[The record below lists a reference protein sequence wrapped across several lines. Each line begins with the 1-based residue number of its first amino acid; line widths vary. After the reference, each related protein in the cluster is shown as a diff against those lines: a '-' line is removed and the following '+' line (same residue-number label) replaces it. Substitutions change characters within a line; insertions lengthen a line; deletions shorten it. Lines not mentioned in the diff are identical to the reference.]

1 MTTPEA
7 RGGRSF
13 AADPVVETPG
23 ELSPIWAAQL
33 VSCVVDENVGLPD
46 AAVLTFRDPDH
57 EFLQSTGITIG
68 TPLKVSVVTV
78 SGQARERLFNGEVTG
93 MEVDRDSTGSFTVVR
108 AYSKAH
114 RLQRGRKV
122 VAYRNMTASAIV
134 RKVAAGAGLTCGT
147 VEAAPVTYKQL
158 SQANVSDWDFLQ
170 FLAGE
175 SGAQVRVDDKGVL
188 QFTKPEKASGAPAP
202 STPATRNPMVL
213 EYGRN
218 LLALRASLSAADG
231 ASQVEVRG
239 WDVITKK
246 PLVARKPSVNSDT
259 VVPGLSP
266 ALAARF
272 GKSSKLT
279 VTDTPYRTQAETTA
293 VADAVADQVS
303 AGFGELEVLA
313 EGNPRLRA
321 GKPVALGNVGQA
333 FSGKYTAT
341 AVQHV
346 LEPHGGYRTTVWVS
360 ASPDR
365 SLTGLVTGANAPGR
379 GPRMPGLA
387 IGVVTDV
394 REQGGAQNGGVRLKF
409 PWLDDTYVT
418 DWVRTVQWGGKGGG
432 GVVSPE
438 VNDEVLVGFEQGLL
452 DSPYV
457 IGGLYNGVDKP
468 SPHDIPLIDKTTGKV
483 NRRSI
488 VSRSGHRVELLD
500 ARAPGRSGVRLRSAD
515 ERLEVFLDNRR
526 DRIELTVYAAKGG
539 TKPLSSVVLD
549 KNGITLDARQ
559 GDVSVSGR
567 NVDINGRV
575 GVKIGGRTVDIDGSQ
590 YVNIK
595 GRTGVTV
602 DGGLLGVLKA
612 KLIRIN

>member
-1 MTTPEA
+1 MSTPEA
-7 RGGRSF
+7 PGGRSF
-13 AADPVVETPG
+13 AADPVIETPA
-23 ELSPIWAAQL
+23 ELPRIWAAQL
-33 VSCVVDENVGLPD
+33 VNCVVDENVGLPD
-46 AAVLTFRDPDH
+46 SAVLTFRDPDH
-57 EFLQSTGITIG
+57 EFLQKTGITIG

-78 SGQARERLFNGEVTG
+78 SGQARERLFSGEVTAL
-93 MEVDRDSTGSFTVVR
+93 ELDRDRTGSFTVVR

-122 VAYRNMTASAIV
+122 VAYRNMTAAAIV
-134 RKVAAGAGLTCGT
+134 RKVAAGAGLACGT
-147 VEAAPVTYKQL
+147 VEAEPVTYQQL

-175 SGAQVRVDDKGVL
+175 SGAQVRVDDKGML
-188 QFTKPEKASGAPAP
+188 QFTKPRKASGAPAP
-202 STPATRNPMVL
+202 WTPATRSPMVL

-231 ASQVEVRG
+231 AQQVEVRG
-239 WDVITKK
+239 WDVANKQ
-246 PLVARKPSVNSDT
+246 PLVARKASVDSDT

-266 ALAARF
+266 AFAARF
-272 GKSSKLT
+272 GTSSKLT
-279 VTDTPYRTQAETTA
+279 VTDTPYRTHAETKA
-293 VADAVADQVS
+293 VADATAAEVS
-303 AGFGELEVLA
+303 AGFAELEALV
-313 EGNPRLRA
+313 EGNPKLRA

-394 REQGGAQNGGVRLKF
+394 REPGGAESGGVRLKF

-432 GVVSPE
+432 GVFSPE

-468 SPHDIPLIDKTTGKV
+468 SPHDVPLVDRTTGKV
-483 NRRSI
+483 NRRSL

-500 ARAPGRSGVRLRSAD
+500 ARAPGRSGVRLTSAD

-526 DRIELTVYAAKGG
+526 DRIELTVYAGKGRQR
-539 TKPLSSVVLD
+539 PLSSVLLD
-549 KNGITLDARQ
+549 KKGITLDAGR

-567 NVDINGRV
+567 NVDIQGRV
-575 GVKIGGRTVDIDGSQ
+575 GVKIGGRTVS
-590 YVNIK
+590 VN
-595 GRTGVTV
+595 GASNVTV

>member
-1 MTTPEA
+1 VTTPEA

-13 AADPVVETPG
+13 AVDPVVEAPG
-23 ELSPIWAAQL
+23 ELPQIWAAQL

-57 EFLQSTGITIG
+57 EFLQATGITIG

-78 SGQARERLFNGEVTG
+78 SGQARERLFNGEVTAL
-93 MEVDRDSTGSFTVVR
+93 ELDRDRTGSFTVVR

-122 VAYRNMTASAIV
+122 VAYRNMTAAEIV
-134 RKVAAGAGLTCGT
+134 RKVAAGAGLACGR
-147 VEAAPVTYKQL
+147 VDAAPVTYRQL

-175 SGAQVRVDDKGVL
+175 SGAQVRVDDKGLL
-188 QFTKPEKASGAPAP
+188 QFTRPQKASGAPAP
-202 STPATRNPMVL
+202 STPATRSPMVL

-239 WDVITKK
+239 WDVTTKR
-246 PLVARKPSVNSDT
+246 PLVARKASVTSGT

-266 ALAARF
+266 TAGASRF
-272 GKSSKLT
+272 GRSTKLT
-279 VTDTPYRTQAETTA
+279 VTDTPYRTQAETKA
-293 VADAVADQVS
+293 VADATAAHVS
-303 AGFGELEVLA
+303 AAFGELEAVA
-313 EGNPRLRA
+313 EGNPKLRA
-321 GKPVALGNVGQA
+321 GKPVALGNVGQD
-333 FSGKYTAT
+333 FSGRYTAT

-394 REQGGAQNGGVRLKF
+394 REPGGAQSGAVRLKF
-409 PWLDDTYVT
+409 PWLDDSYVT

-468 SPHDIPLIDKTTGKV
+468 SPHDVPLIDKTSGKV
-483 NRRSI
+483 NRRSV

-500 ARAPGRSGVRLRSAD
+500 ARAPGPSGLRLVTGD
-515 ERLEVFLDNRR
+515 ERLEVRLDDRR
-526 DRIELTVYAAKGG
+526 DRIELTVNAGRG
-539 TKPLSSVVLD
+539 RPLTSVVLD
-549 KNGITLDARQ
+549 GTGITLDARQ
-559 GDVSVSGR
+559 GNVTVKGRQVDIEGTTGVRIDGASVKVTGKADVS
-567 NVDINGRV
+567 
-575 GVKIGGRTVDIDGSQ
+575 
-590 YVNIK
+590 
-595 GRTGVTV
+595 V

>member
-13 AADPVVETPG
+13 AADPVIETPG
-23 ELSPIWAAQL
+23 ELPRIWAAQL
-33 VSCVVDENVGLPD
+33 VSCVVDENMGLPD

-57 EFLQSTGITIG
+57 EFLRATGITIG
-68 TPLKVSVVTV
+68 TPVRVSVVTV
-78 SGQARERLFNGEVTG
+78 SGQARERLFDGEVTG
-93 MEVDRDSTGSFTVVR
+93 LEVDRDRTGSFTVVR
-108 AYSKAH
+108 AYSRAH

-122 VAYRNMTASAIV
+122 VAYRNMTAEAIV
-134 RKVAAGAGLTCGT
+134 RKVAAGAGLACGR
-147 VEAAPVTYKQL
+147 VEAAPVTYGQL

-170 FLAGE
+170 YLAQE
-175 SGAQVRVDDKGVL
+175 SGAQVHVDDKGL
-188 QFTKPEKASGAPAP
+188 LHFAPPQKASGAPAP
-202 STPATRNPMVL
+202 STSATRNPMVL

-239 WDVITKK
+239 WDVTTKRA
-246 PLVARKPSVNSDT
+246 LVARAPSVESDT

-266 ALAARF
+266 ALSARF
-272 GKSSKLT
+272 GRSSKLT

-293 VADAVADQVS
+293 AADATAAHVS
-303 AGFGELEVLA
+303 ASFGELEAVV

-321 GKPVALGNVGQA
+321 GLPVALGNVGQA
-333 FSGKYTAT
+333 FSGRYTAT

-365 SLTGLVTGANAPGR
+365 SLTGLVTGANAPAR
-379 GPRMPGLA
+379 SPRMPGLA

-394 REQGGAQNGGVRLKF
+394 REPGGAQSGAVRLKF

-457 IGGLYNGVDKP
+457 IGGLYNGVDTP
-468 SPHDIPLIDKTTGKV
+468 SAHDVPLVDGTSGRV
-483 NRRSI
+483 NRRSL

-500 ARAPGRSGVRLRSAD
+500 ARAPGPSGVRLRSAD
-515 ERLEVFLDNRR
+515 ERLEVFLDDRR
-526 DRIELTVYAAKGG
+526 DRIELTVYAGRTRQAL
-539 TKPLSSVVLD
+539 TSVRLD
-549 KNGITLDARQ
+549 RKGITLDAGR

-567 NVDINGRV
+567 NVDIQGRV
-575 GVKIGGRTVDIDGSQ
+575 GVNVAGRKVRVSGSSE
-590 YVNIK
+590 VA
-595 GRTGVTV
+595 V

>member
-1 MTTPEA
+1 MSGGA
-7 RGGRSF
+7 RDGRSF
-13 AADPVVETPG
+13 AADPIVETPG
-23 ELSPIWAAQL
+23 ELPPVWAAQL

-57 EFLQSTGITIG
+57 EFLKKTGITIG
-68 TPLKVSVVTV
+68 TPLRVSVVTV
-78 SGQARERLFNGEVTG
+78 TGQARERLFNGEVTAL
-93 MEVDRDSTGSFTVVR
+93 EVDRDRTGSFTVVR
-108 AYSKAH
+108 AFSKAH

-122 VAYRNMTASAIV
+122 VAYRNMTAAAIV
-134 RKVAAGAGLTCGT
+134 RKVAAGAGLACGT
-147 VEAAPVTYKQL
+147 VQAAPVTYKQL

-170 FLAGE
+170 FLAAE
-175 SGAQVRVDDKGVL
+175 SGAQVRVDDKELL
-188 QFTKPEKASGAPAP
+188 QFTKPQKASGAPAP
-202 STPATRNPMVL
+202 STSAARNPMVL

-231 ASQVEVRG
+231 AQQVEVRG
-239 WDVITKK
+239 WDVTTKR
-246 PLVARKPSVNSDT
+246 PLVARQPSVDSDT

-279 VTDTPYRTQAETTA
+279 VTDTPYRTQAETKA

-303 AGFGELEVLA
+303 SGFGELEVLA
-313 EGNPRLRA
+313 EGNPMLRA
-321 GKPVALGNVGQA
+321 GRPIALGNVGQA

-365 SLTGLVTGANAPGR
+365 SLTGLVTGANAPSR

-394 REQGGAQNGGVRLKF
+394 REPAGSERGAVKLRF

-468 SPHDIPLIDKTTGKV
+468 SPHDVPLIDKTTGKV

-500 ARAPGRSGVRLRSAD
+500 ARAPGRSGVRMMSAD

-526 DRIELTVYAAKGG
+526 DRIEMTVYAGKGRQV
-539 TKPLSSVVLD
+539 LSSVVLD
-549 KNGITLDARQ
+549 KKGITLDAGR
-559 GDVSVSGR
+559 GDVNVSGA

-575 GVKIGGRTVDIDGSQ
+575 GVKIGGRTVDVTGA
-590 YVNIK
+590 
-595 GRTGVTV
+595 TGVTV

>member
-1 MTTPEA
+1 MSGSEP
-7 RGGRSF
+7 GGRSF
-13 AADPVVETPG
+13 AADPIVEAAG
-23 ELSPIWAAQL
+23 ELPQIWAAQL

-46 AAVLTFRDPDH
+46 TALLTYRDPDH
-57 EFLQSTGITIG
+57 EFLRATGITIG
-68 TPLKVSVVTV
+68 SPLRVSVMTV
-78 SGQARERLFNGEVTG
+78 KGQARERLFNGEVTAL
-93 MEVDRDSTGSFTVVR
+93 EIDRDRTGSFTVVR

-122 VAYRNMTASAIV
+122 VAYRNMTAAAIV
-134 RKVAAGAGLTCGT
+134 RKVAAGAGLAVGK

-170 FLAGE
+170 YLAGE
-175 SGAQVRVDDKGVL
+175 SGAQVRVDDKGLL
-188 QFTKPEKASGAPAP
+188 QFTKPVKASGAPAP
-202 STPATRNPMVL
+202 STSATRNPMVL

-231 ASQVEVRG
+231 ASKVQVRG
-239 WDVITKK
+239 WDVTTKR
-246 PLVARKPSVNSDT
+246 PLVAEQPSVVSDT

-266 ALAARF
+266 QFAARF
-272 GKSSKLT
+272 GKSAVA

-293 VADAVADQVS
+293 VAKAAADQVS
-303 AGFGELEVLA
+303 AGFGELEAVA
-313 EGNPRLRA
+313 EGNPMLRA

-333 FSGKYTAT
+333 FSGRYTAT

-379 GPRMPGLA
+379 GPRIPGLA

-394 REQGGAQNGGVRLKF
+394 REPNGSQRGAVRLKF

-457 IGGLYNGVDKP
+457 IGGLYNGVDQP
-468 SPHDIPLIDKTTGKV
+468 SPHDVPLIDKTTGKV
-483 NRRSI
+483 NRRSV

-500 ARAPGRSGVRLRSAD
+500 AAAPGPSGLRLVTGD
-515 ERLEVFLDNRR
+515 ERLEVRMDDRR
-526 DRIELTVYAAKGG
+526 DRIELTVYAGRNR
-539 TKPLSSVVLD
+539 PLTSVLLD
-549 KNGITLDARQ
+549 KNGITLDAGR
-559 GDVSVSGR
+559 GTVKVSGR
-567 NVDINGRV
+567 Q
-575 GVKIGGRTVDIDGSQ
+575 VDIDGTAGVSIGGRSVR
-590 YVNIK
+590 VN
-595 GRTGVTV
+595 GTSDVTV
-602 DGGLLGVLKA
+602 NGGLLAVLKA
-612 KLIRIN
+612 RLIRIN

>member
-1 MTTPEA
+1 MTGGA
-7 RGGRSF
+7 RDGRSF
-13 AADPVVETPG
+13 AADPIVETPG
-23 ELSPIWAAQL
+23 ELPPVWAAQL

-57 EFLQSTGITIG
+57 EFLTKTGITIG
-68 TPLKVSVVTV
+68 TPLRVSVVTV
-78 SGQARERLFNGEVTG
+78 TGQARERLFNGEVTAL
-93 MEVDRDSTGSFTVVR
+93 EVDRDRTGSFTVVR
-108 AYSKAH
+108 AFSKAH

-122 VAYRNMTASAIV
+122 VAYRNMTAAAIV
-134 RKVAAGAGLTCGT
+134 RKVAAGAGLACGT
-147 VEAAPVTYKQL
+147 VQAAPVTYKQL

-170 FLAGE
+170 FLAAE
-175 SGAQVRVDDKGVL
+175 SGAQVRVDDKGLL
-188 QFTKPEKASGAPAP
+188 QFTQPQKASGAPAP
-202 STPATRNPMVL
+202 STSAARNPMVL

-231 ASQVEVRG
+231 AQQVEVRG
-239 WDVITKK
+239 WDVTTKRS
-246 PLVARKPSVNSDT
+246 LVARQASVDSDT
-259 VVPGLSP
+259 VLPGLSP
-266 ALAARF
+266 AFAARF
-272 GKSSKLT
+272 GTSKLT
-279 VTDTPYRTQAETTA
+279 VTDTPYRTQAETKA
-293 VADAVADQVS
+293 VADAVAGQVS
-303 AGFGELEVLA
+303 AGFGELEVLV
-313 EGNPRLRA
+313 EGNPLLRA
-321 GKPVALGNVGQA
+321 GKAVALGNVGQA

-365 SLTGLVTGANAPGR
+365 SLTGLVTGANAPSR

-394 REQGGAQNGGVRLKF
+394 RETGGAESGSVKLKF

-468 SPHDIPLIDKTTGKV
+468 SPHDVPLIDKTTGKV

-500 ARAPGRSGVRLRSAD
+500 ARAPGRSGVRMLSAD

-526 DRIELTVYAAKGG
+526 DRIELTVYAGRSRQV
-539 TKPLSSVVLD
+539 LSSVVLD
-549 KNGITLDARQ
+549 KEGITMDAKQ
-559 GDVSVSGR
+559 GDVNISGR

-575 GVKIGGRTVDIDGSQ
+575 GVKIGGRTVDVTGA
-590 YVNIK
+590 
-595 GRTGVTV
+595 TGVTV

>member
-23 ELSPIWAAQL
+23 ELPQIWAAQL
-33 VSCVVDENVGLPD
+33 MSCVVDENVGLPD

-57 EFLQSTGITIG
+57 EFLQATGITIG
-68 TPLKVSVVTV
+68 TPLRVSVVTV

-93 MEVDRDSTGSFTVVR
+93 MEVDRDTTGSFTVLR

-122 VAYRNMTASAIV
+122 VAYRNMTAAAIV
-134 RKVAAGAGLTCGT
+134 RKVAAGAGLACGT
-147 VEAAPVTYKQL
+147 VEAAPVTYQQL

-175 SGAQVRVDDKGVL
+175 SGAQVRVDDQGTL
-188 QFTKPEKASGAPAP
+188 QFTRPEKASGAPAP
-202 STPATRNPMVL
+202 STPATQNPMVL

-231 ASQVEVRG
+231 ASEVEVRG
-239 WDVITKK
+239 WDVTTKRRLVAKK
-246 PLVARKPSVNSDT
+246 PAVTSDT
-259 VVPGLSP
+259 VMPGLSP
-266 ALAARF
+266 QLAARF
-272 GKSSKLT
+272 GTSAKVT

-293 VADAVADQVS
+293 VAGAVADQIS
-303 AGFGELEVLA
+303 AGFGELELLA

-333 FSGKYTAT
+333 FSGKYTTT

-360 ASPDR
+360 TSPDR

-394 REQGGAQNGGVRLKF
+394 RETGGAQKGGVRLTF

-432 GVVSPE
+432 GVFSPE

-457 IGGLYNGVDKP
+457 IGGLYNGVDQP
-468 SPHDIPLIDKTTGKV
+468 SPHDVPLIDSTTGRV
-483 NRRSI
+483 NRRSL

-500 ARAPGRSGVRLRSAD
+500 ARSPGRSGVRLSSAD

-526 DRIELTVYAAKGG
+526 DRIELTVYAGKSRQSL
-539 TKPLSSVVLD
+539 TSVVLD
-549 KNGITLDARQ
+549 TKGITLDAGR

-567 NVDINGRV
+567 NVDIQGRV
-575 GVKIGGRTVDIDGSQ
+575 GVKIGGRDVTVNGAS
-590 YVNIK
+590 
-595 GRTGVTV
+595 GVTV
-602 DGGLLGVLKA
+602 DGGLLAVLKA

>member
-1 MTTPEA
+1 MSGSES
-7 RGGRSF
+7 GGRSF
-13 AADPVVETPG
+13 AADPIVEAPG
-23 ELSPIWAAQL
+23 ELPPTWAAQL

-46 AAVLTFRDPDH
+46 TAVLTYRDPDH
-57 EFLQSTGITIG
+57 EFLRATGITIG
-68 TPLKVSVVTV
+68 SPLRVSVATV
-78 SGQARERLFNGEVTG
+78 KGQARERLFNGEVTAL
-93 MEVDRDSTGSFTVVR
+93 EIDRDRTGSFTVVR

-122 VAYRNMTASAIV
+122 VAYRNMTAAAIV
-134 RKVAAGAGLTCGT
+134 RKVAAGAGLAVGK

-170 FLAGE
+170 YLAGE
-175 SGAQVRVDDKGVL
+175 SGAQVRVDDQGLL
-188 QFTKPEKASGAPAP
+188 QFTRPVKASGAPAP
-202 STPATRNPMVL
+202 STSAVRNPMVL

-218 LLALRASLSAADG
+218 LLALRAALSAADG
-231 ASQVEVRG
+231 SSTVQVRG
-239 WDVITKK
+239 WDVTTKR
-246 PLVARKPSVNSDT
+246 PLVAQQPSVVSDT

-272 GKSSKLT
+272 GKSAVS

-293 VADAVADQVS
+293 VAKAAADRIS
-303 AGFGELEVLA
+303 SGFGELEAVA
-313 EGNPRLRA
+313 EGNPLLRA
-321 GKPVALGNVGQA
+321 GKAVALGNVGQA
-333 FSGKYTAT
+333 FSGRYTAT

-360 ASPDR
+360 SSPDR
-365 SLTGLVTGANAPGR
+365 SLAGLVTGANAPGR
-379 GPRMPGLA
+379 GPRIPGLA

-394 REQGGAQNGGVRLKF
+394 REPNGSERGAVRLKF

-457 IGGLYNGVDKP
+457 IGGLYNGVDQP
-468 SPHDIPLIDKTTGKV
+468 SPHDVPLIDKTSGKV
-483 NRRSI
+483 NRLSV

-500 ARAPGRSGVRLRSAD
+500 AAAPGPSGLRLVTGD
-515 ERLEVFLDNRR
+515 ERLEVRMDDRR
-526 DRIELTVYAAKGG
+526 DRIELTVYAGRG
-539 TKPLSSVVLD
+539 RPLTSVLLD

-559 GDVSVSGR
+559 GTVKVSGR
-567 NVDINGRV
+567 Q
-575 GVKIGGRTVDIDGSQ
+575 VDIDGTAGVSIGGRSVK
-590 YVNIK
+590 VN
-595 GRTGVTV
+595 GTADVTV
-602 DGGLLGVLKA
+602 NGGLLAVLKA
-612 KLIRIN
+612 RLIRIN

>member
-13 AADPVVETPG
+13 AADPVVEAPG
-23 ELSPIWAAQL
+23 ELPQIWAAQL
-33 VSCVVDENVGLPD
+33 VGCVVDENVGLPD
-46 AAVLTFRDPDH
+46 TAVLTYRDPDH
-57 EFLQSTGITIG
+57 EFLKSTGITLG
-68 TPLKVSVVTV
+68 TPLRVSVVTV
-78 SGQARERLFNGEVTG
+78 AGQARVRLFNGEVTAV
-93 MEVDRDSTGSFTVVR
+93 EIDRDSTGSFTVVR
-108 AYSKAH
+108 AYSVAH

-122 VAYRNMTASAIV
+122 AAFRNMTASAIV
-134 RKVAAGAGLTCGT
+134 RKVAAGAGLPVGK

-170 FLAGE
+170 YLAGE
-175 SGAQVRVDDKGVL
+175 SGAQVRVDDQGVL

-202 STPATRNPMVL
+202 STPATQSPMVL

-218 LLALRASLSAADG
+218 LLALRAALSGADG

-239 WDVITKK
+239 WDVTTKT
-246 PLVARKPSVNSDT
+246 PLVARQQSVTSDT
-259 VVPGLSP
+259 VLPGLAP
-266 ALAARF
+266 EFGARF
-272 GKSSKLT
+272 GKSAKLT

-293 VADAVADQVS
+293 VADALAAQVS
-303 AGFGELEVLA
+303 SGFGEVEALV

-321 GKPVALGNVGQA
+321 GVPVALGNVGPA

-341 AVQHV
+341 SVQHT

-365 SLTGLVTGANAPGR
+365 SLAGLVTGANAPGR
-379 GPRMPGLA
+379 GARMPGLA

-394 REQGGAQNGGVRLKF
+394 REPGGAQSGGVRLKF

-468 SPHDIPLIDKTTGKV
+468 SPHDVPLVDGTSGKV
-483 NRRSI
+483 NRRSV
-488 VSRSGHRVELLD
+488 VSRSGHRLELLD
-500 ARAPGRSGVRLRSAD
+500 PPTGPSGVRLRTAD
-515 ERLEVFLDNRR
+515 ERLEVLLDDRNNRL
-526 DRIELTVYAAKGG
+526 ELTVYAAGG
-539 TKPLSSVVLD
+539 RRALTSVVMD
-549 KNGITLDARQ
+549 GQGITLDAKT
-559 GDVSVSGR
+559 GKVSVKGGSVEIEGT
-567 NVDINGRV
+567 NS
-575 GVKIGGRTVDIDGSQ
+575 VKVGGRSVSVGGQTDL
-590 YVNIK
+590 
-595 GRTGVTV
+595 TL

-612 KLIRIN
+612 DLVRIN

>member
-1 MTTPEA
+1 MTAEA
-7 RGGRSF
+7 RGRLF
-13 AADPVVETPG
+13 TADPVVETPA
-23 ELSPIWAAQL
+23 ELPQIWAAQL

-46 AAVLTFRDPDH
+46 AAQLTFRDPDH
-57 EFLQSTGITIG
+57 EFLQATGITIG

-78 SGQARERLFNGEVTG
+78 SGQARELLFNGEVTAL
-93 MEVDRDSTGSFTVVR
+93 ELDRDSTGSFTVVR

-134 RKVAAGAGLTCGT
+134 RKVAAGAGLACGT
-147 VEAAPVTYKQL
+147 VQAAPVTYKQL

-175 SGAQVRVDDKGVL
+175 SGALVRVDDKGLL
-188 QFTKPEKASGAPAP
+188 QFTKPVKASGAPAP
-202 STPATRNPMVL
+202 STSSSRDPMVL
-213 EYGRN
+213 EYGAN

-239 WDVITKK
+239 WDVTTKK
-246 PLVARKPSVNSDT
+246 PLVSRQPSVTSDT

-266 ALAARF
+266 ALAAARF
-272 GKSSKLT
+272 GKTAKLT
-279 VTDTPYRTQAETTA
+279 VTDTPYRTLSETTA
-293 VADAVADQVS
+293 VADAVSGQVS
-303 AGFGELEVLA
+303 AGFGELEAVA

-341 AVQHV
+341 AVRHV

-365 SLTGLVTGANAPGR
+365 SLTGLVTGADAPGR
-379 GPRMPGLA
+379 GSRLPGLA

-394 REQGGAQNGGVRLKF
+394 REIGGAENGSVKLKF
-409 PWLDDTYVT
+409 PWLDDTYTT

-432 GVVSPE
+432 GVFSPE

-468 SPHDIPLIDKTTGKV
+468 SPHKVPLIDKATGKV

-488 VSRSGHRVELLD
+488 ASRSGHRMELLD
-500 ARAPGRSGVRLRSAD
+500 ARAPGQSGLRLVSGD
-515 ERLEVFLDNRR
+515 ERLEVSLDQRR
-526 DRIELTVYAAKGG
+526 GRIELTVYAGKGRQPV
-539 TKPLSSVVLD
+539 TSVLLD
-549 KNGITLDARQ
+549 KKGITLDAGR
-559 GDVSVSGR
+559 GDVSISGG
-567 NVDINGRV
+567 NVDIQGRV
-575 GVKIGGRTVDIDGSQ
+575 GVKIGGRTVSVTGSS
-590 YVNIK
+590 N
-595 GRTGVTV
+595 VTV

>member
-1 MTTPEA
+1 MTTAAE

-23 ELSPIWAAQL
+23 ELPPIWAAQL

-57 EFLQSTGITIG
+57 EFLKKTGITIG

-78 SGQARERLFNGEVTG
+78 SGKARERLFNGEVTAL
-93 MEVDRDSTGSFTVVR
+93 EVDRDRTGSFTVVR

-134 RKVAAGAGLTCGT
+134 RKVAAGAGLACGT
-147 VEAAPVTYKQL
+147 VQAAPITYKQL

-170 FLAGE
+170 FLAAE
-175 SGAQVRVDDKGVL
+175 SGAQVRVDDKGLL
-188 QFTKPEKASGAPAP
+188 QFTKPVKASGAPAP
-202 STPATRNPMVL
+202 STSATRNPMVL

-231 ASQVEVRG
+231 AQQVEVRG
-239 WDVITKK
+239 WDVTTKR
-246 PLVARKPSVNSDT
+246 PLMAKQPSVNSDT

-279 VTDTPYRTQAETTA
+279 VTDTPYRTQAETKA

-303 AGFGELEVLA
+303 AGFGELEVVA
-313 EGNPRLRA
+313 EGNPLLRA

-365 SLTGLVTGANAPGR
+365 SLTGLVTGANAPSR
-379 GPRMPGLA
+379 GPRIPGLA

-394 REQGGAQNGGVRLKF
+394 REPAGAQNGSVKLKF
-409 PWLDDTYVT
+409 PWLDDTYTT

-468 SPHDIPLIDKTTGKV
+468 SPHKVPLIDKATGKV

-488 VSRSGHRVELLD
+488 VSRSGHRLELLD
-500 ARAPGRSGVRLRSAD
+500 ARAPGQSGLRIVTGD
-515 ERLEVFLDNRR
+515 ERLEVRLDQRR
-526 DRIELTVYAAKGG
+526 GEIELTVYARKGSS
-539 TKPLSSVVLD
+539 PLTSVLLD
-549 KNGITLDARQ
+549 KKGITLDARR
-559 GDVSVSGR
+559 GNVSVSGR

-575 GVKIGGRTVDIDGSQ
+575 GVKIGGRTVSVNGSS
-590 YVNIK
+590 N
-595 GRTGVTV
+595 VTV

-612 KLIRIN
+612 RLIKIN

>member
-1 MTTPEA
+1 MTAEA
-7 RGGRSF
+7 RGRLF
-13 AADPVVETPG
+13 AADPVVETPA
-23 ELSPIWAAQL
+23 ELPQIWAAQL

-46 AAVLTFRDPDH
+46 AAQLTFRDPDH
-57 EFLQSTGITIG
+57 EFLQATGITIG

-78 SGQARERLFNGEVTG
+78 SGQARERLFNGEVTAL
-93 MEVDRDSTGSFTVVR
+93 ELDRDSTGSFTVVR

-134 RKVAAGAGLTCGT
+134 RKVAAGAGLACGT
-147 VEAAPVTYKQL
+147 VQAAPVTYKQL

-175 SGAQVRVDDKGVL
+175 SGALVRVDDKGLL
-188 QFTKPEKASGAPAP
+188 QFTKPVKASGAPAP
-202 STPATRNPMVL
+202 STSSSRDPMVL
-213 EYGRN
+213 EYGAN

-239 WDVITKK
+239 WDVTTKK
-246 PLVARKPSVNSDT
+246 PLVSRQPSVISDT

-266 ALAARF
+266 ALAAARF
-272 GKSSKLT
+272 GKSAKLT
-279 VTDTPYRTQAETTA
+279 VTDTPYRTLSETTA
-293 VADAVADQVS
+293 AADAVSDQVS
-303 AGFGELEVLA
+303 AGFGELEAVA
-313 EGNPRLRA
+313 EGNPQLRA

-360 ASPDR
+360 AGPDR
-365 SLTGLVTGANAPGR
+365 SLTGLVTGADAPGR
-379 GPRMPGLA
+379 GSRLPGLA
-387 IGVVTDV
+387 IGVVTDI
-394 REQGGAQNGGVRLKF
+394 RETGGAENGSVKLKF
-409 PWLDDTYVT
+409 PWLDDTYTT

-432 GVVSPE
+432 GVFSPE

-468 SPHDIPLIDKTTGKV
+468 SPHKVPLIDKATGKV
-483 NRRSI
+483 NRRSV
-488 VSRSGHRVELLD
+488 VSRSGHRMELLD
-500 ARAPGRSGVRLRSAD
+500 ARAPGQSGLRLVSGD
-515 ERLEVFLDNRR
+515 ERLEVSLDQRR
-526 DRIELTVYAAKGG
+526 GRIELTVYAGKGRQ
-539 TKPLSSVVLD
+539 PLTSVLLD
-549 KNGITLDARQ
+549 KKGITLDAGR
-559 GDVSVSGR
+559 GDVSISGG
-567 NVDINGRV
+567 NVDIQGRV
-575 GVKIGGRTVDIDGSQ
+575 GVKIGGRTVSVTGSSD
-590 YVNIK
+590 
-595 GRTGVTV
+595 VTV